1 MKMHIKKLVSILV
14 CLCVILSVVLITSSA
29 AETSA
34 TISFVDLANRVSAG
48 DSQQVWAQNGITVTN
63 NKGAST
69 SNVNPQY
76 YNPVRFYKNSDV
88 IIEFPQMT
96 KIEIDCTGVD
106 SKNKNAWV
114 NSCTG
119 ATATLSGNIVT
130 ITFDTAVDSF
140 KIQLTDNQARAKA
153 MTIYAAETTP
163 EEPGDVI
170 VDGVITPL
178 LASGT
183 VNGSPKTLDTCVAE
197 HAIRL
202 YTVTTYKAAEI
213 EEMTV
218 AEGCR
223 AFVQFWK
230 EDGSYNAGSGWKT
243 VGTYKIAELSGFAG
257 ATYFKVTFDS
267 ADGATTPPVD
277 GLKFTLP
284 TTTPEEPDTP
294 VVPEEPEEPEV
305 PETGD
310 PAADSTLTIKDAIA
324 LGASKEHNT
333 YTEGKYYI
341 EGEIKQVYNNVY
353 GNMYLVDAEGNQITL
368 YGTYDATGEKRYD
381 AMEVKPVA
389 GDKIKVYGIIGQ
401 YNGTAQM
408 KNGWI
413 VEHTLSETPVEPE
426 APVEIP
432 EADSELTIED
442 ALKVGASLDHN
453 TYTEGKYYITGKITE
468 FYGTGGETY
477 GNFYLVDDAGNK
489 ILVYGT
495 FASDGETKY
504 GDMETKPTIGDTV
517 TVYGA
522 LGQYNGNAQMKNAW
536 FVEDTDDDNGET
548 PETPVNPEDPETPDE
563 DEIDD
568 EDEIID
574 DEIIEEEGDAGAGG
588 GGGGA
593 AQPSPETGDAV
604 TAFII
609 IAMIM
614 MASILAA
621 VVILKNKKVRN

>member
-1 MKMHIKKLVSILV
+1 MFPAEGLKLVAK
-14 CLCVILSVVLITSSA
+14 T
-29 AETSA
+29 AE
-34 TISFVDLANRVSAG
+34 
-48 DSQQVWAQNGITVTN
+48 
-63 NKGAST
+63 
-69 SNVNPQY
+69 
-76 YNPVRFYKNSDV
+76 
-88 IIEFPQMT
+88 
-96 KIEIDCTGVD
+96 
-106 SKNKNAWV
+106 
-114 NSCTG
+114 
-119 ATATLSGNIVT
+119 
-130 ITFDTAVDSF
+130 
-140 KIQLTDNQARAKA
+140 
-153 MTIYAAETTP
+153 P
-163 EEPGDVI
+163 E
-170 VDGVITPL
+170 
-178 LASGT
+178 
-183 VNGSPKTLDTCVAE
+183 
-197 HAIRL
+197 
-202 YTVTTYKAAEI
+202 
-213 EEMTV
+213 
-218 AEGCR
+218 
-223 AFVQFWK
+223 
-230 EDGSYNAGSGWKT
+230 
-243 VGTYKIAELSGFAG
+243 
-257 ATYFKVTFDS
+257 
-267 ADGATTPPVD
+267 
-277 GLKFTLP
+277 
-284 TTTPEEPDTP
+284 
-294 VVPEEPEEPEV
+294 VPETPDEPEV

-310 PAADSTLTIKDAIA
+310 PVADSTLTIKDAIA

-401 YNGTAQM
+401 YNSTPQM

-413 VEHTLSETPVEPE
+413 VEHTPSETPVEPE

-442 ALKVGASLDHN
+442 ALKVGASKDHN
-453 TYTEGKYYITGKITE
+453 TYTEGKYYITGKIAE

-495 FASDGETKY
+495 FSADGEIKY

-517 TVYGA
+517 TVYGS

-548 PETPVNPEDPETPDE
+548 PETPVKPEDPETPDE

-568 EDEIID
+568 E

-604 TAFII
+604 TAFVIT
-609 IAMIM
+609 AMIL
-614 MASILAA
+614 MASVLAA